1 MLPFGRAGHTRGR
14 VICEDKSVGAAV
26 FQVGHIMHGA
36 FSAHIVQFTLVA
48 ISSVFF
54 LVDPFAVIPTFLV
67 MTARHDSATRRRMA
81 ARACWTC
88 FIVLTAFAFAGTA
101 IFKLFGITL
110 PAFEIA
116 GGLILLLIGLDMLQ
130 AQRSTQEGPPETIE
144 GTAKDDVGI
153 TPLGIPMLAGP
164 GAISTVMVLN
174 GSARNWSTTIPVFAA
189 IALSS
194 IVSYWILCAA
204 ERVSKRMGQTGIR
217 VLMRIMGLML
227 MAIAI
232 QFMINGMTN
241 LGVIKVD

>member
-1 MLPFGRAGHTRGR
+1 
-14 VICEDKSVGAAV
+14 
-26 FQVGHIMHGA
+26 MHGA
-36 FSAHIVQFTLVA
+36 FNAHIVQFTLVA
-48 ISSVFF
+48 LSSVFF

-67 MTARHDSATRRRMA
+67 MTARHDSLTRRRMA

-101 IFKLFGITL
+101 IFKIFGITL

-130 AQRSTQEGPPETIE
+130 AERPTQEGPPETAE
-144 GTAKDDVGI
+144 GSVKDDVGI

-174 GSARNWSTTIPVFAA
+174 GTARSWSTTIPVFAA
-189 IALSS
+189 IGLTSF
-194 IVSYWILCAA
+194 VSYWILRGA
-204 ERVSKRMGQTGIR
+204 ERVSQRMGQTGIR

-232 QFMINGMTN
+232 QFMINGLTELN
-241 LGVIKVD
+241 VIKVD

>member
-1 MLPFGRAGHTRGR
+1 
-14 VICEDKSVGAAV
+14 
-26 FQVGHIMHGA
+26 MHGA

-67 MTARHDSATRRRMA
+67 MTARHDSETRRRMA

-88 FIVLTAFAFAGTA
+88 FIVLSAFAVAGTA

-130 AQRSTQEGPPETIE
+130 AQRSTQEGPTETLE
-144 GTAKDDVGI
+144 GTIKDDVGI

-164 GAISTVMVLN
+164 GAISSVMVLV
-174 GSARNWSTTIPVFAA
+174 GQVPTLWNW
-189 IALSS
+189 
-194 IVSYWILCAA
+194 
-204 ERVSKRMGQTGIR
+204 EMGRFWGR
-217 VLMRIMGLML
+217 SG
-227 MAIAI
+227 
-232 QFMINGMTN
+232 
-241 LGVIKVD
+241 